1 MTREQLFKLFR
12 RSPEQFTRRMI
23 TVAVAQV
30 KYDINPST
38 LRKWLRQGKVDGYRF
53 PNSYWLVD
61 KVSLEKYLEGRRDG

>member
-30 KYDINPST
+30 RYDINPST

-61 KVSLEKYLEGRRDG
+61 RQSLEKYLEGRR